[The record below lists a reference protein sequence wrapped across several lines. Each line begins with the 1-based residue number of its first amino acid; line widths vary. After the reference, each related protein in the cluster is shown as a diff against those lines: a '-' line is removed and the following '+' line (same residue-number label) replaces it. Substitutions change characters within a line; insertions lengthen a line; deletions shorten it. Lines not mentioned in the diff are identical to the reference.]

1 MKRRLLFHRD
11 FREYTG
17 GHGKVWDYFRHAAE
31 HPAWQASIFLTA
43 ASVQQHNPWRAE
55 SIQAQPSW
63 APERASALF
72 LGGLDW
78 SAYQHD
84 DPAKPVINLVQHVRH
99 ADPGSPLRQHLS
111 RRAIRICVSQAVA
124 EAIAGTGLVNGP
136 VRVIPAALD
145 LAALPQPAKVRSG
158 IFVGATKQPAL
169 GRSLCEQLRA
179 LGCEVTLVDRWLPR
193 ARYLELLARCRV
205 AVLLPTATEG
215 FFLPGLEAMA
225 LGCATVVP
233 DCIGNREYLQPGINA
248 LSPVAELDALVA
260 AVISLDA
267 PDRAAGLAAAGTA
280 TAAGF
285 TLERERLAFHAI
297 LDELEHLWTS

>member
-1 MKRRLLFHRD
+1 MKRQLLFHRD

-17 GHGKVWDYFRHAAE
+17 GHGKVWDYFRHASK

-43 ASVQQHNPWRAE
+43 ASVEQHNPWRGE
-55 SIQAQPSW
+55 SILAQPSW

-78 SAYQHD
+78 STYPHD

-99 ADPGSPLRQHLS
+99 ADPDSPLHPHLS

-145 LAALPQPAKVRSG
+145 LAALPRPAELRSG

-169 GRSLCEQLRA
+169 GQALCERLRA
-179 LGCEVTLVDRWLPR
+179 LGYEVALVDRWLPR
-193 ARYLELLARCRV
+193 ADYLERLARCRV
-205 AVLLPTATEG
+205 AVLLPMATEG
-215 FFLPGLEAMA
+215 FYLPGLEAMA

-233 DCIGNREYLQPGINA
+233 DCIGNREYLQPGSNA

-260 AVISLDA
+260 AVISLDT
-267 PDRAAGLAAAGTA
+267 PDQSAGLAAAGTA

-297 LDELEHLWTS
+297 LDQLEPLWTS